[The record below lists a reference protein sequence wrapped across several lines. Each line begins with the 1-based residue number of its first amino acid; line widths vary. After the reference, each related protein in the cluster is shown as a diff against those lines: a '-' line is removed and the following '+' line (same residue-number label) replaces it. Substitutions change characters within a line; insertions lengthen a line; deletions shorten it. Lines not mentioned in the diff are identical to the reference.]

1 MSRISLSGVTKR
13 YPGGVLA
20 VSGVDIDIE
29 SGEFVTLVGPSGCGK
44 TTTLRT
50 IAGFE
55 RPTEGSVSIGGV
67 DVTHAPPYERN
78 TGMVFQDF
86 ALFPHMTVTENVA
99 YGMEVSGEYTDEEI
113 DARVAE
119 MLELVELP
127 GVGDRTPDQL
137 SGGQQQRIALARA
150 LAPRPDALLLDEPLA
165 SLDKKLREGM
175 QVELRRIQQE
185 VGITTVFVTHNQEEA
200 LTMSDR
206 LAVMNEGRFEQV
218 GPPETVYNE
227 PETRFVA
234 DFLGTANLFDGTVSS
249 VEDGYATVDCE
260 DVSIRVRNRNGV
272 DPGATVSV
280 VTRPERFTMRD
291 SDAGTR
297 DAGAGTRDAGADTKD
312 AGAKTTIDGG
322 TSPGGSAPTVEG
334 ETAEPENIFEGEI
347 TFRRHLGSSIEY
359 RIETDS
365 GRELVVVRPSGR
377 EEKRTGKRI
386 SLRVDADDCLIV
398 EA

>member
-1 MSRISLSGVTKR
+1 MSDISLSGVTKR

-20 VSGVDIDIE
+20 VKGINLDIE

-55 RPTEGSVSIGGV
+55 RPTEGRISIAGV
-67 DVTHAPPYERN
+67 DVTDAPPYERN

-86 ALFPHMTVTENVA
+86 ALFPHMTVFENVA

-113 DARVAE
+113 DDRVAE

-127 GVGDRTPDQL
+127 GVADRTPDQL

-165 SLDKKLREGM
+165 SLDKKLREQM
-175 QVELRRIQQE
+175 QVELRRIQKE

-206 LAVMNEGRFEQV
+206 LAVMNDGRFEQV
-218 GPPETVYNE
+218 GPPEEVYND

-234 DFLGTANLFDGTVSS
+234 DFLGTANLFDGTVTTID
-249 VEDGYATVDCE
+249 DGDVTVDS
-260 DVSIRVRNRNGV
+260 DGVSIRARGGDGIER
-272 DPGATVSV
+272 GASVTVV
-280 VTRPERFTMRD
+280 VRPERF
-291 SDAGTR
+291 SIDAASADAASIDELPTDGDLNRFDGT
-297 DAGAGTRDAGADTKD
+297 
-312 AGAKTTIDGG
+312 
-322 TSPGGSAPTVEG
+322 V
-334 ETAEPENIFEGEI
+334 
-347 TFRRHLGSSIEY
+347 TFKRHLGSSIEY
-359 RIETDS
+359 RLETGD
-365 GRELVVVRPSGR
+365 GRELVVVRPGGS
-377 EEKRTGKRI
+377 EERSPGDRMV
-386 SLRVDADDCLIV
+386 LRVAPEDCRVV

>member
-1 MSRISLSGVTKR
+1 MSGISLSGVQKR

-20 VSGVDIDIE
+20 VKGIDIDIE

-55 RPTEGSVSIGGV
+55 RPTSGTVTIGDD
-67 DVTHAPPYERN
+67 DVTTLPPYERD

-86 ALFPHMTVTENVA
+86 ALFPHLTVYENVA

-127 GVGDRTPDQL
+127 EVGDRTPDQL

-150 LAPRPDALLLDEPLA
+150 LAPEPQALLLDEPLA
-165 SLDKKLREGM
+165 SLDKKLREQM

-206 LAVMNEGRFEQV
+206 IAVMNDGRFEQV
-218 GPPETVYNE
+218 GPPEEVYNE
-227 PETRFVA
+227 PATRFVA
-234 DFLGTANLFDGTVSS
+234 DFLGTANIFDGTVES
-249 VEDGYATVDCE
+249 VTDGVATVDAD
-260 DVSIRVRNRNGV
+260 DVTLRARSRNGTAV
-272 DPGATVSV
+272 GDSASV
-280 VTRPERFTMRD
+280 IARPERLVLGDRAD
-291 SDAGTR
+291 SG
-297 DAGAGTRDAGADTKD
+297 GAV
-312 AGAKTTIDGG
+312 TT
-322 TSPGGSAPTVEG
+322 
-334 ETAEPENIFEGEI
+334 FEGEV
-347 TFRRHLGSSIEY
+347 TFKRHLGSSIEY
-359 RIETDS
+359 HFETDA
-365 GRELVVVRPSGR
+365 GRELVVVRRSAVDN
-377 EEKRTGKRI
+377 
-386 SLRVDADDCLIV
+386 LRPGDRVTTHLPADDCVLV
-398 EA
+398 EG

>member
-1 MSRISLSGVTKR
+1 MSGISLSGVTKR

-20 VSGVDIDIE
+20 VKGVDIDIE

-55 RPTEGSVSIGGV
+55 RPTEGTVSIADR
-67 DVTHAPPYERN
+67 DVTDAPPYERN

-86 ALFPHMTVTENVA
+86 ALFPHMSIHENVA
-99 YGMEVSGEYTDEEI
+99 YGMEVDGDHTTEEI

-150 LAPRPDALLLDEPLA
+150 LAPQPDALLLDEPLA
-165 SLDKKLREGM
+165 SLDKKLREQM
-175 QVELRRIQQE
+175 QVELRRIQEE

-206 LAVMNEGRFEQV
+206 IAVMNDGQFEQV
-218 GPPETVYNE
+218 GAPGEVYNE
-227 PETRFVA
+227 PATRFVA
-234 DFLGTANLFDGTVSS
+234 DFLGTANLFDGS
-249 VEDGYATVDCE
+249 VTGVENGYATVDCG
-260 DVSIRVRNRNGV
+260 DIVIRAQNDGV
-272 DPGATVSV
+272 GTGRSVSV
-280 VTRPERFTMRD
+280 VIRPERLTID
-291 SDAGTR
+291 DGSAAVD
-297 DAGAGTRDAGADTKD
+297 GAGIANT
-312 AGAKTTIDGG
+312 
-322 TSPGGSAPTVEG
+322 
-334 ETAEPENIFEGEI
+334 FEGI
-347 TFRRHLGSSIEY
+347 VQFKRHLGSSVEY
-359 RIETDS
+359 HLETEEGRKLIFVRRS
-365 GRELVVVRPSGR
+365 GTDERSAGDQLSVR
-377 EEKRTGKRI
+377 
-386 SLRVDADDCLIV
+386 VNAADCRIV

>member
-1 MSRISLSGVTKR
+1 MSGITLEGVSKR
-13 YPGGVLA
+13 YDGRVLA
-20 VSGVDIDIE
+20 VDDIDLEIQ

-55 RPTEGSVSIGGV
+55 KPTSGMVRIADQ
-67 DVTHAPPYERN
+67 DVTDAPPYERN

-86 ALFPHMTVTENVA
+86 ALFPHMTVHENIA
-99 YGMEVSGEYTDEEI
+99 YGMEADGGYTTEEI

-127 GVGDRTPDQL
+127 DTANRYPDQL

-165 SLDKKLREGM
+165 SLDKKLREQM

-218 GPPETVYNE
+218 GPPGDVYGD
-227 PETRFVA
+227 PDSRFVA
-234 DFLGTANLFDGTVSS
+234 DFLGTANIFDGS
-249 VEDGYATVDCE
+249 VTALDNGRATVECDGIE
-260 DVSIRVRNRNGV
+260 VASRSGSTTQVGDEV
-272 DPGATVSV
+272 AV
-280 VTRPERFTMRD
+280 VIRPERFRFV
-291 SDAGTR
+291 SERA
-297 DAGAGTRDAGADTKD
+297 
-312 AGAKTTIDGG
+312 DGG
-322 TSPGGSAPTVEG
+322 SREG
-334 ETAEPENIFEGEI
+334 TENVFEGEI
-347 TFRRHLGSSIEY
+347 TFTRHLGSSVEF
-359 RIETDS
+359 RLETAA
-365 GRELVVVRPSGR
+365 GRELVVVHRSGL
-377 EEKRTGKRI
+377 EAYEPGDKVTI
-386 SLRVDADDCLIV
+386 SVDADECRLV
-398 EA
+398 AQ

>member
-1 MSRISLSGVTKR
+1 MSGITLEGVEKR

-20 VSGVDIDIE
+20 VKGVDIDIE

-55 RPTEGSVSIGGV
+55 QPTDGTVSIADEV
-67 DVTHAPPYERN
+67 VTDLPPYERD

-86 ALFPHMTVTENVA
+86 ALFPHMTIHDNVA
-99 YGMEVSGEYTDEEI
+99 YGMEADGGYLDEEI

-127 GVGDRTPDQL
+127 GMGDRTPDQL
-137 SGGQQQRIALARA
+137 SGGQQQRVALARA
-150 LAPRPDALLLDEPLA
+150 LAPKPQALLLDEPLA
-165 SLDKKLREGM
+165 SLDKKLREQM

-206 LAVMNEGRFEQV
+206 IAVMNDGRFEQV
-218 GPPETVYNE
+218 GPPGEVYDD

-234 DFLGTANLFDGTVSS
+234 DFLGTANIFDGTVES
-249 VEDGYATVDCE
+249 VADGVATVECGDTTL
-260 DVSIRVRNRNGV
+260 RARNVGSV
-272 DPGATVSV
+272 GAGDSASV
-280 VTRPERFTMRD
+280 VIRPERFDLEAAST
-291 SDAGTR
+291 
-297 DAGAGTRDAGADTKD
+297 
-312 AGAKTTIDGG
+312 DGG
-322 TSPGGSAPTVEG
+322 TTATASEG
-334 ETAEPENIFEGEI
+334 ANVFEGTI

-359 RIETDS
+359 HLETLA
-365 GRELVVVRPSGR
+365 GRELVVVRRSGHD
-377 EEKRTGKRI
+377 ERTAGD
-386 SLRVDADDCLIV
+386 RVSVRVGVDDCRIV

>member
-20 VSGVDIDIE
+20 VKGVDLDIE

-55 RPTEGSVSIGGV
+55 RPTKGTISIKGV
-67 DVTHAPPYERN
+67 DVTDAPPYERN

-86 ALFPHMTVTENVA
+86 ALFPHMTIHENVA
-99 YGMEVSGEYTDEEI
+99 YGMDVDGGYTDEEI
-113 DARVAE
+113 DTRVAE

-150 LAPRPDALLLDEPLA
+150 LAPEPDALLLDEPLA
-165 SLDKKLREGM
+165 SLDKKLREQM

-206 LAVMNEGRFEQV
+206 LAVMNDGRFEQI
-218 GPPETVYNE
+218 GPPDVVYND
-227 PETRFVA
+227 PKTRFVA
-234 DFLGTANLFDGTVSS
+234 DFLGTANLFDGTV
-249 VEDGYATVDCE
+249 VNIEEKYATVDCG
-260 DVSIRVRNRNGV
+260 DMTIRARANGI
-272 DPGATVSV
+272 GSGTTASV
-280 VTRPERFTMRD
+280 VVRPERFEIESASTG
-291 SDAGTR
+291 DAGYPPADNTLE
-297 DAGAGTRDAGADTKD
+297 GTVQFK
-312 AGAKTTIDGG
+312 
-322 TSPGGSAPTVEG
+322 
-334 ETAEPENIFEGEI
+334 
-347 TFRRHLGSSIEY
+347 RHLGSSVEY
-359 RIETDS
+359 RLETDN
-365 GRELVVVRPSGR
+365 GRELVVVRRSGTDER
-377 EEKRTGKRI
+377 AAGDRL
-386 SLRVDADDCLIV
+386 SVSVAADDCRIV